1 MTVNVKLP
9 AGLVQQAHHAAE
21 VAQRSLPQQ
30 IEHCC
35 RIGIQV
41 EDNPDLPLCVIRDI
55 LAAISTTVTPH
66 MPSIA

>member
-21 VAQRSLPQQ
+21 PAQRSLPQQ

-35 RIGIQV
+35 RIGKQV

-55 LAAISTTVTPH
+55 LAADQTAVAGEYRFS
-66 MPSIA
+66 